1 MAIIAPIQGS
11 AADIIKLAMIA
22 IQNKL
27 DKGSWQSKMLLQ
39 VHDELVFDVPK
50 EEIETLQTMIKN
62 EMENAFSL
70 DVPLMVDI
78 GIGSNWL
85 EAH

>member
-1 MAIIAPIQGS
+1 MGFE
-11 AADIIKLAMIA
+11 
-22 IQNKL
+22 
-27 DKGSWQSKMLLQ
+27 GG
-39 VHDELVFDVPK
+39 FVPK

>member
-1 MAIIAPIQGS
+1 MTKIL
-11 AADIIKLAMIA
+11 LATWNINSVRA
-22 IQNKL
+22 RLPVILKWLKINNP
-27 DKGSWQSKMLLQ
+27 DVVLLQ
-39 VHDELVFDVPK
+39 ELKAKDTDVPK